1 VNQQDIE
8 HIRDSI
14 REQRLPNAASIE
26 AVMYSFYTYPMIW
39 RDAFDAVWPMHWA
52 SERTRAWLAARS
64 RAGYIV
70 DTHLLWT
77 TPTVVEDAALALAAY
92 DDAGQ
97 FLSMSSERLRIWKEL
112 SEHPAATLLLP
123 AVLAMER
130 IQQRVQRARARS
142 HQEA

>member
-1 VNQQDIE
+1 
-8 HIRDSI
+8 
-14 REQRLPNAASIE
+14 
-26 AVMYSFYTYPMIW
+26 
-39 RDAFDAVWPMHWA
+39 MHWA

-70 DTHLLWT
+70 DTHLFWT
-77 TPTVVEDAALALAAY
+77 TPTVVEDAALALVAY
-92 DDAGQ
+92 DDSGQ

>member
-1 VNQQDIE
+1 
-8 HIRDSI
+8 
-14 REQRLPNAASIE
+14 
-26 AVMYSFYTYPMIW
+26 
-39 RDAFDAVWPMHWA
+39 MHWA

-70 DTHLLWT
+70 DTYLFWA

-130 IQQRVQRARARS
+130 IQQRVQRAQARS